1 VPVRVTMSTKLVLRN
16 GVSHRCD
23 VGARLYSNHKGTA
36 QEYYCR
42 ECFVEKPIWFCAR
55 CRLAYES
62 DGGCYHG
69 HTIEA
74 RSSAD
79 LPSSRSGTNKNSVSV
94 DGTEMPSL
102 SLTSEEPL
110 PPFTPKLRMATYEE
124 LLAAAAA
131 RGQREVHPA
140 SLHHLERAHT
150 LLARA
155 GATTHAEQA
164 QFVKEGSLRSTSP
177 RARLL
182 SDIDIY
188 RRMHHSFEQRK
199 AAVPIVLGEAWIN
212 DVIELEYATA
222 VADGWLEPRDC
233 IVGEVSADIRQE
245 MNFGLAELELRKSE
259 EWIKEMLAG
268 VARP

>member
-1 VPVRVTMSTKLVLRN
+1 MSTKLVLKN

-23 VGARLYSNHKGTA
+23 VCARLYSNHKGTA
-36 QEYYCR
+36 QLYHCR

-55 CRLAYES
+55 CRLACES
-62 DGGCYHG
+62 DGGRHHG
-69 HTIEA
+69 HIIEA
-74 RSSAD
+74 RSSAEM
-79 LPSSRSGTNKNSVSV
+79 PSSRSGTNKNSVSV

-102 SLTSEEPL
+102 PLTSEEPP

-131 RGQREVHPA
+131 HGQREVHPA

-155 GATTHAEQA
+155 
-164 QFVKEGSLRSTSP
+164 
-177 RARLL
+177 
-182 SDIDIY
+182 
-188 RRMHHSFEQRK
+188 
-199 AAVPIVLGEAWIN
+199 GEAWIN

-233 IVGEVSADIRQE
+233 IVREVSADIRQE
-245 MNFGLAELELRKSE
+245 MNFGLAELELRKAE
-259 EWIKEMLAG
+259 EWIKEMWPGLLAPD
-268 VARP
+268 VAARDRALGSRA

>member
-1 VPVRVTMSTKLVLRN
+1 MEFQFHT
-16 GVSHRCD
+16 GVKSAP
-23 VGARLYSNHKGTA
+23 GLYSNHKGTA
-36 QEYYCR
+36 QVYSCR

-62 DGGCYHG
+62 DGGRHHG

-74 RSSAD
+74 RSSAE

-94 DGTEMPSL
+94 DGTEMPPL

-131 RGQREVHPA
+131 HGQREVHPA

-155 GATTHAEQA
+155 GAVTHAEQA
-164 QFVKEGSLRSTSP
+164 QFAKEDSQWSTSP
-177 RARLL
+177 RAHLL

-188 RRMHHSFEQRK
+188 RRMHHSVEQRK
-199 AAVPIVLGEAWIN
+199 AAVPIVMGETWMN

-222 VADGWLEPRDC
+222 VADGWLKPKDC
-233 IVGEVSADIRQE
+233 IVREVSVDARQE
-245 MNFGLAELELRKSE
+245 MNFGLAELELREAEDS
-259 EWIKEMLAG
+259 IKEILLAG
-268 VARP
+268 IARP